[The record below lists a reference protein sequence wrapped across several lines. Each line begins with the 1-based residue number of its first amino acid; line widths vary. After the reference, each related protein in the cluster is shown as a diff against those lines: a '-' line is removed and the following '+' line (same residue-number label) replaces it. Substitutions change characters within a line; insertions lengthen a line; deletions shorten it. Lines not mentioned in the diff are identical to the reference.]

1 MAINTSQQISHYY
14 DAFANQEITFT
25 KEVLR
30 TTRLLTKQVHL
41 RCLGYQWPCII
52 YSSSMTEAKVIVNM
66 TDSLKGAIRK
76 SNSLVSLRFSF
87 AHSDKTDPVSFFVS
101 AKISGF
107 TPYSSE
113 NRNLSFL
120 SLTFTQRPPDGL
132 IEVLGGLLQANQNST
147 QRRDERIPMS
157 EDTASAIGLQIQGVQ
172 LFVQGVPRKC
182 ILRDLSFGGAKVI
195 LMGIPKFLLNKEVVL
210 RIPLVE
216 HDRPKLDLPGTAIR
230 FEPVEGRSDIAA
242 FAIQFDAERLPM
254 TYKLKL
260 SEYLNAESSP
270 KARAAERARQQNE
283 ALESRKAEAAKKAR
297 NSRAQSDTSDKTD
310 NSTEDSEQ

>member
-1 MAINTSQQISHYY
+1 MAINSGQQISHYY
-14 DAFANQEITFT
+14 DAFADQEITFT
-25 KEVLR
+25 KEVIR

-52 YSSSMTEAKVIVNM
+52 YSSSMTQAKVIVNM

-76 SNSLVSLRFSF
+76 SHSLVSLRFSF
-87 AHSDKTDPVSFFVS
+87 VHSDKTDPVSFFVS
-101 AKISGF
+101 AKVSGF
-107 TPYSSE
+107 TPYSSD
-113 NRNLSFL
+113 NKNLSFL
-120 SLTFTQRPPDGL
+120 TLKFTQRPPDGL
-132 IEVLGGLLQANQNST
+132 IEVLGGLLQANRNST

-157 EDTASAIGLQIQGVQ
+157 EETASAIGLQVRGVQ

-195 LMGIPKFLLNKEVVL
+195 LMGVPKFLLNKEVVL

-216 HDRPKLDLPGTAIR
+216 SDQPKLDLPGTAIR
-230 FEPVEGRSDIAA
+230 FEQVEGRNDIAA

-254 TYKLKL
+254 SYKLKL
-260 SEYLNAESSP
+260 SDYLSAESTP

-283 ALESRKAEAAKKAR
+283 ALESQKAEAAKKAR
-297 NSRAQSDTSDKTD
+297 NSRAQNISGDSDQNRDDET
-310 NSTEDSEQ
+310 

>member
-14 DAFANQEITFT
+14 NAYADQEVTFT
-25 KEVLR
+25 KEIIR

-52 YSSSMTEAKVIVNM
+52 YSSSMTQAKVIVNM

-76 SNSLVSLRFSF
+76 SHSLVSLRFSF
-87 AHSDKTDPVSFFVS
+87 VHSDKTDPVSFFVS

-107 TPYSSE
+107 TPYSSD

-147 QRRDERIPMS
+147 QRRDERVPMS
-157 EDTASAIGLQIQGVQ
+157 EDTASAIGFEVRGVQ
-172 LFVQGVPRKC
+172 LFVQGVPRKS

-195 LMGIPKFLLNKEVVL
+195 LMGVPKFLLNKEVIL

-216 HDRPKLDLPGTAIR
+216 KDRPKLDLPGTVIR
-230 FEPVEGRSDIAA
+230 FEPVEGRTDIAA
-242 FAIQFDAERLPM
+242 FAIQFDSERLPM
-254 TYKLKL
+254 SYKLKL

-283 ALESRKAEAAKKAR
+283 AVATRKAEAAKKAR
-297 NSRAQSDTSDKTD
+297 ESRAQ
-310 NSTEDSEQ
+310 NSTDENNETGSET

>member
-14 DAFANQEITFT
+14 DTYADQEVTFT
-25 KEVLR
+25 KEVIR

-52 YSSSMTEAKVIVNM
+52 YSSSMTQAKVIVNM

-76 SNSLVSLRFSF
+76 SNNLVSLRFSF
-87 AHSDKTDPVSFFVS
+87 VHSDKADPVSFFVS

-107 TPYSSE
+107 TPYSSG

-147 QRRDERIPMS
+147 QRRDERVPMS
-157 EDTASAIGLQIQGVQ
+157 EETASEIGISVRGVQ

-182 ILRDLSFGGAKVI
+182 ILRDLSFGGAKVVI
-195 LMGIPKFLLNKEVVL
+195 MGVPKFLLNKEVVL

-216 HDRPKLDLPGTAIR
+216 KELPKLDLPGSVIR

-254 TYKLKL
+254 SYKLKL

-283 ALESRKAEAAKKAR
+283 AVENRKAEAARKAR
-297 NSRAQSDTSDKTD
+297 ESRTQNLSGETD
-310 NSTEDSEQ
+310 DET